1 MNHDKVGEEKRK
13 TWNEKEQ
20 KPKLLNMLYRLR
32 KKKWQYV
39 HLIQLNVTIT
49 IGSYN

>member
-13 TWNEKEQ
+13 TWNEKD
-20 KPKLLNMLYRLR
+20 KNPSCLTCYTVYA
-32 KKKWQYV
+32 KKWQYV